1 LVLLVG
7 AVISDGPVG
16 IPQRGIRVR
25 STVMANSAS
34 FLPHPVNDPLVTIA
48 IPTFNRAAW
57 LKQCVLSAL
66 AQSYPHF
73 EVLVSD
79 NASTDETEEVL
90 KEFDDRRLRVVR
102 QKSNIG
108 LLRNWNACLAE
119 ARGEYIVLVPDDDR
133 IAPQMLERC
142 TALVRRKPRIPIVIT
157 LSDTFVVALARRF
170 PAVRNQQL
178 ETGIFDGTDI
188 LEEFL
193 EHRIAPQMCSIMV
206 RTEALRARGGFPLD
220 LPYGSDIAAWAP
232 LLLLGR
238 AGFVNES
245 CATFCVHDA
254 SQTAKLAI
262 DVRLRDIRKITDTI
276 SNVADLSIGD
286 QQKRAKIKS
295 LAERNFANWWGK
307 EIINEYNEQGAKLA
321 EVLVV
326 LWQGHRILNCG
337 GIGNTV
343 RLIRLLALLLL
354 PGPAVRWIRRFK
366 LILIW
371 KSSKALPDESEK
383 ELRWP
388 ESAEN

>member
-1 LVLLVG
+1 MTI
-7 AVISDGPVG
+7 AWSIGPN
-16 IPQRGIRVR
+16 
-25 STVMANSAS
+25 A
-34 FLPHPVNDPLVTIA
+34 VNDPLVTIA
-48 IPTFNRAAW
+48 IPTFNRAPW
-57 LKQCVLSAL
+57 LKECVLSAL
-66 AQSYPHF
+66 AQSYPRF

-102 QKSNIG
+102 QESNIG
-108 LLRNWNACLAE
+108 LLGNFNACLAE

-142 TALVRRKPRIPIVIT
+142 IAPVRREPQIPIVIT

-193 EHRIAPQMCSIMV
+193 EHRIAPQMCSIMI
-206 RTEALRARGGFPLD
+206 RTEALRARGGFPVD

-232 LLLLGR
+232 LLLVGR
-238 AGFVNES
+238 VGFVNES
-245 CATFCVHDA
+245 CATFCVHDT

-262 DVRLRDIRKITDTI
+262 DVRLRDIRKITDKI
-276 SNVADLSIGD
+276 SNLADRSIGD

-295 LAERNFANWWGK
+295 LAERNFVNWWGA

-321 EVLVV
+321 GVLLV
-326 LWQGHRILNCG
+326 LWQRRRDLSCG
-337 GIGNTV
+337 GIGNTAI
-343 RLIRLLALLLL
+343 LTRLLTLLLL
-354 PGPAVRWIRRFK
+354 PGPTVGWIRRVK
-366 LILIW
+366 RILIW
-371 KSSKALPDESEK
+371 KLSSRP
-383 ELRWP
+383 
-388 ESAEN
+388 